1 MLKKISIATSSL
13 LLLPAF
19 AFAQPRSN
27 FGEIG
32 GTVITFIGFLNN
44 ILVPLVFSIA
54 FLIFI
59 WGMVKFF
66 IIGGASQEGRD
77 QGKQLALWSVA
88 GFVLIVSL
96 WGLVNVTVAALNFGS
111 ERPNTVPSI
120 PIPNA
125 GSGNYGHF

>member
-1 MLKKISIATSSL
+1 MLKKISIATTSL

-19 AFAQPRSN
+19 AFAQPRAN

-32 GTVITFIGFLNN
+32 GTITTFIGFLNN

-54 FLIFI
+54 FLVFI

-77 QGKQLALWSVA
+77 QGKQLMLWGVV
-88 GFVLIVSL
+88 GFVMMVSI
-96 WGLVNVTVAALNFGS
+96 WGVVNVVAEGLGFRKDEIQGI
-111 ERPNTVPSI
+111 PNTPTS
-120 PIPNA
+120 N
-125 GSGNYGHF
+125 N